1 MITYFLIIL
10 LILFVLIK
18 ETIKWFKV
26 RKTLGFISLFGNLI
40 LFIMISYILVI
51 PFVVIDNN
59 NGMIEGKINGV
70 EKNFGGTYTIY
81 IKTDKNE
88 KYCIEDKDIAE
99 FAKKL
104 EGRKA
109 IIGKG
114 TREGIYGITKC
125 HEAPIIHIER
135 VEDVQSD
142 NKN

>member
-26 RKTLGFISLFGNLI
+26 GKTLGFISLFGNFI

-88 KYCIEDKDIAE
+88 KYCIEDKGIAE

-135 VEDVQSD
+135 AEDVQSD